1 MVGMKY
7 GGYLGAAIGAGI
19 GAVAG
24 IARLFMKSAAD
35 KVREKVKATY
45 GIDVSD
51 KGVLNQ
57 IADTAKQSFGGNID
71 VAIRS
76 PEVRDLIELYAQ
88 TTGQSARGMPARM
101 TPLSMVQTG
110 GSLYE
115 MPSGATAGLP
125 GSGLVPFGSTAAGA
139 PPTVINITVPGAKEF
154 FEKETVQVVTGN
166 PKAVQSAAVSAT
178 RKNVDRRQMAALQLS
193 PGTIVS

>member
-1 MVGMKY
+1 M
-7 GGYLGAAIGAGI
+7 
-19 GAVAG
+19 
-24 IARLFMKSAAD
+24 
-35 KVREKVKATY
+35 REKVKATY
-45 GIDVSD
+45 GIDISD

-57 IADTAKQSFGGNID
+57 IADMAKQSFGGNVD
-71 VAIRS
+71 MAVQSA
-76 PEVRDLIELYAQ
+76 EVRDLVELYAQ
-88 TTGQSARGMPARM
+88 TTGQSTKGMPAKM

-115 MPSGATAGLP
+115 APSAASAGLP
-125 GSGLVPFGSTAAGA
+125 GSGLVPMGSKASA

-178 RKNVDRRQMAALQLS
+178 KKNVDRRQMAALQLS

>member
-1 MVGMKY
+1 MK
-7 GGYLGAAIGAGI
+7 G
-19 GAVAG
+19 
-24 IARLFMKSAAD
+24 AAD

-45 GIDVSD
+45 GIEITD

-57 IADTAKQSFGGNID
+57 IADMAKQSFGGTID
-71 VAIRS
+71 MAIQS

-88 TTGQSARGMPARM
+88 TTGQSTKGMPAKM

-115 MPSGATAGLP
+115 QPSGASAGLP
-125 GSGLVPFGSTAAGA
+125 GSGLVPLGSKASAGTQ
-139 PPTVINITVPGAKEF
+139 PTVINITVPGAKDF

-178 RKNVDRRQMAALQLS
+178 KKNVDRRQMAALQLS